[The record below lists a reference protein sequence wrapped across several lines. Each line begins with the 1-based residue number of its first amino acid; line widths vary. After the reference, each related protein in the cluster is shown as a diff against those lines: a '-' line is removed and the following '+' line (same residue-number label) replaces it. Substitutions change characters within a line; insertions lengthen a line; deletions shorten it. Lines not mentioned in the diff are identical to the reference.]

1 MYYLNSSDEIFI
13 TAENTIICSVG
24 GGLLPFMAVCYVFI
38 FSYPVGIANLC
49 IYLQKCMLGKNYGEK
64 LPTSVISFVND
75 IENIVAK
82 TLN

>member
-1 MYYLNSSDEIFI
+1 
-13 TAENTIICSVG
+13 
-24 GGLLPFMAVCYVFI
+24 MAVCYVFI